1 MKKNILHKLSSL
13 SKYALAASVLAL
25 VSLTQIAS
33 GSEKTVTIDFATQ
46 DRRLDLGQGTLEFD
60 GFSSQDLPSGLSLA
74 LETVTIPVAGNAT
87 SVSVSFGSRELVGSI
102 DPNLLSSVDIPTADD
117 DRYDLVRP
125 ALAEFFVDG
134 FKAPLSADLVGANSG
149 QVVRMTISP
158 YEIMSDG
165 SVFALR
171 DLIVTLQSATP
182 LTVGEPVFGEYIP
195 QSEAGPN
202 RSAGFSVSYP
212 ELIIITNETL
222 SGEMQRLAEY
232 RGATGVLS
240 EVRLIED
247 ILLSYAGIDDAE
259 ALRNYLKQ
267 TYANGATHIL
277 LAGDETVIPIRH
289 TCYYNTSVQPTLEN
303 LMVCDLYFA
312 DLTGDWDVDGD
323 GIWGEPS
330 DDNPDLTAEL
340 KIGRLPISQIW
351 QAKNYVDKLI
361 LYETD
366 PGFGDR
372 SYLEKALVFSSDQM
386 RDHTESGQHS
396 IIASAMPDYL
406 SVDTF
411 EVVEAP
417 RGDASSP
424 TNLDGIESVSHLN
437 DGFGVVNVIAHGRH
451 DGFVVRSSGY
461 NQWPKSYIF
470 SENVIAG
477 HGNLD
482 SLIPNGKTGL
492 YVALSCDLAGFDFD
506 LPPIS
511 APTVSFVEKMIG
523 AEYSGAV
530 AMVANSRWGWVY
542 SSYRLQRE
550 FLDKLYGEAN
560 GDPLLAVSLSE
571 ARYPYYRD
579 LIYGQ
584 NYYGDPTIRLHLSIP
599 GETHLETDVREWGS
613 GRVYALVTINGAP
626 LAGQQVILSQAG
638 QPLAEANTDQQGA
651 ATLNYNFTLGDNYVL
666 SVAPQG
672 GLVAL
677 ETFSASLASDVET
690 DNDATLPRVFSL
702 NQNYPNPFNPSTTV
716 SWSQP
721 ASSLVTFR
729 TLDILGRTVYEVE
742 LGVLPAGN
750 HSIQWNGTNNSGV
763 TVSSGIYFYQIKTGE
778 SLATRKMNFLK

>member
-1 MKKNILHKLSSL
+1 MKKHFPIKISGLT
-13 SKYALAASVLAL
+13 KYALAASVLAL

-33 GSEKTVTIDFATQ
+33 GAEKKVTINFSAQ
-46 DRRLDLGQGTLEFD
+46 DRRLDIGQGTLEFG
-60 GFSSQDLPSGLSLA
+60 GFSSQYLPSGISLA
-74 LETVTIPVAGNAT
+74 LETVTIPVSGNAT
-87 SVSVSFGSRELVGSI
+87 SASVSFGSRELVGSI

-117 DRYDLVRP
+117 DRYDFVRP

-134 FKAPLSADLVGANSG
+134 FKAPLSADLVIVNGS

-158 YEIMSDG
+158 YEITSDG
-165 SVFALR
+165 SVYALGE
-171 DLIVTLQSATP
+171 LIVTLQSAAP
-182 LTVGEPVFGEYIP
+182 LSVGEPVFGEYTP
-195 QSEAGPN
+195 STSVGPSL
-202 RSAGFSVSYP
+202 SAGFSAANP
-212 ELIIITNETL
+212 EFIIITNQAL
-222 SGEMQRLAEY
+222 SSEMKRLAEY
-232 RGATGVLS
+232 RGATGVSS
-240 EVRLIED
+240 EVRLIEN
-247 ILLSYAGIDDAE
+247 ILSNYSGIDDAE
-259 ALRNYLKQ
+259 ALRNYLKDA
-267 TYANGATHIL
+267 YANGATHIL

-289 TCYYNTSVQPTLEN
+289 ACYYNTTVQPTLEN

-312 DLTGDWDVDGD
+312 DLTGDWDTDGD
-323 GIWGEPS
+323 GIWGEPT
-330 DDNPDLTAEL
+330 DDNPDMTAEL
-340 KIGRLPISQIW
+340 KIGRLPLSQIW

-386 RDHTESGQHS
+386 RDHTESGQHA

-406 SVDTF
+406 SIDTF
-411 EVVEAP
+411 GVVEAP
-417 RGDASSP
+417 HGSDLSP

-437 DGFGVVNVIAHGRH
+437 DGFGVINIIAHGRH

-470 SENVIAG
+470 TENVIVG

-482 SLIPNGKTGL
+482 SLKPNGKTGL

-506 LPPIS
+506 LPPIN
-511 APTVSFVEKMIG
+511 APSVSFVEKMIG

-560 GDPLLAVSLSE
+560 GDPLLAISLSE

-584 NYYGDPTIRLHLSIP
+584 NYFGDPTIRLHLKIP
-599 GETHLETDVREWGS
+599 GETELATDVREWGS

-626 LAGQQVILSQAG
+626 LARQQVILSQDG
-638 QPLAEANTDQQGA
+638 QAVAEAYTDQQGA
-651 ATLNYNFTLGDNYVL
+651 ATLNYDFTLGEDYTIAVT
-666 SVAPQG
+666 PDG

-677 ETFSASLASDVET
+677 KSFSASLSSDVDT
-690 DNDATLPRVFSL
+690 DSDAALPRIFSL

-721 ASSLVTFR
+721 ASSAVTFR
-729 TLDILGRTVYEVE
+729 TLDILGRTVYESE
-742 LGVLPAGN
+742 LGVLPAGE
-750 HSIQWNGTNNSGV
+750 HSIQWNGTNNSGSI
-763 TVSSGIYFYQIKTGE
+763 VSSGIYFYQIITGK
-778 SLATRKMNFLK
+778 SQATRKMSFLK